1 MNTQASHPATVNTS
15 TTQYGQ
21 TARTHDSQTMDI
33 DTDGQSRPGQDK
45 EEDVMDTSLDLTREA
60 QSKGKEADRGD
71 GSEAPVALQSEPE
84 TKPEGERSGTAA
96 AAPYLLCKTA
106 HVLSRPHPTQDLLS
120 LYGLNP
126 LAATVARTDPNTGE
140 KINKMRKSYEGK
152 IKAFGLAGRNKAVK
166 YEGGKNMG
174 LVEMMKWPDDEWHNQ
189 KVVGKEVSNGL
200 PAAIMAKLERAMKM
214 EPGPVPNNEF
224 WEDALGHEKAK
235 ALSAVADSNK
245 KPVPPVATSTV
256 KAKPQTNGTS
266 ATAGTQATPGAARPK
281 RSGMKRSYDEHSF
294 EGYGEGYVDDDV
306 DPYGSD
312 GYSSSKGSR
321 KSLSKKKRKKE
332 YGATSPPAVGE
343 RSGSYGVGMV
353 GIGTGIGAYG
363 R

>member
-1 MNTQASHPATVNTS
+1 M
-15 TTQYGQ
+15 
-21 TARTHDSQTMDI
+21 
-33 DTDGQSRPGQDK
+33 
-45 EEDVMDTSLDLTREA
+45 
-60 QSKGKEADRGD
+60 
-71 GSEAPVALQSEPE
+71 
-84 TKPEGERSGTAA
+84 
-96 AAPYLLCKTA
+96 
-106 HVLSRPHPTQDLLS
+106 LSRPHPTQDLLS

-166 YEGGKNMG
+166 YEGGDGKPIG
-174 LVEMMKWPDDEWHNQ
+174 LVEMIKWPDDEWQNQ
-189 KVVGKEVSNGL
+189 KVAGKEVTNEL
-200 PAAIMAKLERAMKM
+200 PAAVMSKLERAMKM
-214 EPGPVPNNEF
+214 EPGPVADNDF
-224 WEDALGHEKAK
+224 WEDALGNEKAK
-235 ALSAVADSNK
+235 PLLAAADPNRKAAL
-245 KPVPPVATSTV
+245 PVATSTV
-256 KAKPQTNGTS
+256 KAKVLTNGAS
-266 ATAGTQATPGAARPK
+266 VATTTQANSGTVRPK

-321 KSLSKKKRKKE
+321 KSLSKKKRKKVLDATETQKPAPTNQLDWQE

>member
-1 MNTQASHPATVNTS
+1 M
-15 TTQYGQ
+15 
-21 TARTHDSQTMDI
+21 
-33 DTDGQSRPGQDK
+33 
-45 EEDVMDTSLDLTREA
+45 
-60 QSKGKEADRGD
+60 
-71 GSEAPVALQSEPE
+71 
-84 TKPEGERSGTAA
+84 
-96 AAPYLLCKTA
+96 
-106 HVLSRPHPTQDLLS
+106 
-120 LYGLNP
+120 
-126 LAATVARTDPNTGE
+126 
-140 KINKMRKSYEGK
+140 
-152 IKAFGLAGRNKAVK
+152 K
-166 YEGGKNMG
+166 YEGGSGKDIG
-174 LVEMMKWPDDEWHNQ
+174 LVEMIKWPDDEWQNQ
-189 KVVGKEVSNGL
+189 KVVGKEVTNGL

-214 EPGPVPNNEF
+214 EPGPVPNNDF

-235 ALSAVADSNK
+235 PLSAVADPIK
-245 KPVPPVATSTV
+245 KAAPPVAASTV
-256 KAKPQTNGTS
+256 KAKVQTNGTS
-266 ATAGTQATPGAARPK
+266 VPAGTQATSGTVRPK

-321 KSLSKKKRKKE
+321 KSLSKKKRKKVLDIAEAQTPTTTNQIDWQE